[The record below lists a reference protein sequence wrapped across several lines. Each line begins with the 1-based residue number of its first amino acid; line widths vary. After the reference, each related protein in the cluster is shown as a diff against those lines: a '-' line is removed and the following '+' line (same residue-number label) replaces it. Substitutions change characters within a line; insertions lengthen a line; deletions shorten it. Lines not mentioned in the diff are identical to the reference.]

1 MFFQHIYDNSLAQG
15 SYFIGCQA
23 TGEAIVID
31 AQRDIDVY
39 LTIAEDNNLK
49 ITHITETHI
58 HADFLCGSR
67 ELAAVTGAKMY
78 LSNEGGKAWQYEFS
92 HIGLKDGDVI
102 KVGNLSLAVMHTPGH
117 TPESISFLLTDHPAT
132 DEPVM
137 LFTGDF
143 VFVGDMGRPDLLEK
157 AAGIVGTKEEGA
169 KQMFQSLKKFAAL
182 PDHVQVWPA
191 HGAGSACGKELGA
204 VYNSTVGYEK
214 IRNWAFQYADDETAF
229 IDYLL
234 KDQPEP
240 PKYFASM
247 KHLNKVNRPLLIE
260 VPVHVKLSNEQLLSA
275 YNRGLKII
283 DTRNKAD
290 FANGFIPGSLNI
302 QGNNSFSTWAGWLL
316 NYQEQFV
323 LVAEDNQ
330 MEDLTRKLMRIGLDN
345 IYGYISDVNET
356 GIALQKSDVIKIDV
370 FKTYMGKENV
380 QIVDVRGLTEYEA
393 GHIEGAEHVFAGTIA
408 DNLHKIS
415 RKKQVIIYCQ
425 AGDRSA
431 IAYTVLRKNG
441 FENVKVYAAGMK
453 EWITMEDKT
462 DRKWIKEKNTYHVV

>member
-31 AQRDIDVY
+31 AQRDIDIY
-39 LTIAEDNNLK
+39 LKIAEENNLQ

-143 VFVGDMGRPDLLEK
+143 VFVGDIGRPDLLEK
-157 AAGIVGTKEEGA
+157 AAGIIGTKEEGA

-275 YNRGLKII
+275 YNKGLKII

-330 MEDLTRKLMRIGLDN
+330 IEDLTRKLMRIGLDN
-345 IYGYISDVNET
+345 IYGYISDVTET
-356 GIALQKSDVIKIDV
+356 GIALQKSDVIAIDA
-370 FKTYMGKENV
+370 FKTYIGKENV
-380 QIVDVRGLTEYEA
+380 QMVDVRGLTEYEA
-393 GHIEGAEHVFAGTIA
+393 GHIEGAEHIFAGTIT

-431 IAYTVLRKNG
+431 IAYTLLRKNG

-453 EWITMEDKT
+453 EWVTMEDKT
-462 DRKWIKEKNTYHVV
+462 NRKWIKEKKAYHVV